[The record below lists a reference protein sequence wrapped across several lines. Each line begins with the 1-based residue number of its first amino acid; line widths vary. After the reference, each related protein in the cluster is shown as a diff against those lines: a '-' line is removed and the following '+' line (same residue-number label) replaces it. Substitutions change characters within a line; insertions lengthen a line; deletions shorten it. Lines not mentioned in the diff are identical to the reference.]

1 MKRQENR
8 EKVIKI
14 PAPFIAPGSTVKPT
28 IKEINAR
35 KEKIMQAEE
44 AGASITKIDDNNSV
58 ENPYKIQALIYINR
72 GEEVPEKLNNRLKKL
87 DKASEN

>member
-8 EKVIKI
+8 EKVTSI

-35 KEKIMQAEE
+35 K
-44 AGASITKIDDNNSV
+44 DNNM
-58 ENPYKIQALIYINR
+58 KIIIIQ
-72 GEEVPEKLNNRLKKL
+72 GMT
-87 DKASEN
+87 S

>member
-35 KEKIMQAEE
+35 KEKQHENNYHTGYDNLGNYMSSRADAVLNMQ
-44 AGASITKIDDNNSV
+44 IT
-58 ENPYKIQALIYINR
+58 LIPILAKSWKVSLEQLRNMIY
-72 GEEVPEKLNNRLKKL
+72 
-87 DKASEN
+87 

>member
-8 EKVIKI
+8 EKVTSI

-35 KEKIMQAEE
+35 KDKIGQAEE

-72 GEEVPEKLNNRLKKL
+72 GEEVPEKLNNRLK
-87 DKASEN
+87 N